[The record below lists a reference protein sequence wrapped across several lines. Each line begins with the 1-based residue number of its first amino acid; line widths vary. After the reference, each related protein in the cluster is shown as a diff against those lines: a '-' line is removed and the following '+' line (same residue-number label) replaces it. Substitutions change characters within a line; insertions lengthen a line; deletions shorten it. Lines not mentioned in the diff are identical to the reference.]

1 MNIINLNGTPRTE
14 LGKERVKQYRKEE
27 LVPCSL
33 YGGGESIHFTI
44 SLREL
49 KPIVYTA
56 EVFLIDLTVNN
67 STHKC
72 IIQGLQFHPVFDNL
86 LHVEFVK
93 VSEDKPIQVELPI
106 KLTGTA
112 EGVLAGGKLV
122 QKTRLLRV
130 RGLYKKLPASVE
142 IDISGLRLGRSL
154 KVGDLNFEN
163 FIVAMAKD
171 VPIAS
176 IEIPRALR
184 QQAAAQQKG
193 KK

>member
-1 MNIINLNGTPRTE
+1 MNTITLNGTPRTE
-14 LGKERVKQYRKEE
+14 LGKERVKQYRKKE

-44 SLREL
+44 PLKEL
-49 KPIVYTA
+49 KPIIYTA
-56 EVFLIDLTVNN
+56 EVFLIDLTINN
-67 STHKC
+67 TTHKC
-72 IIQGLQFHPVFDNL
+72 IAKGLQFHPVFDNL

-93 VSEDKPIQVELPI
+93 VPKDKPIQVELPV
-106 KLTGTA
+106 KLIGTS

-130 RGLYKKLPASVE
+130 RGLYEKLPVYVE
-142 IDISGLRLGRSL
+142 IDISGLKLGRSL
-154 KVGDLNFEN
+154 KVGDLNFED
-163 FIVAMAKD
+163 FIIAMAKD

-184 QQAAAQQKG
+184 QQAAAQQKA